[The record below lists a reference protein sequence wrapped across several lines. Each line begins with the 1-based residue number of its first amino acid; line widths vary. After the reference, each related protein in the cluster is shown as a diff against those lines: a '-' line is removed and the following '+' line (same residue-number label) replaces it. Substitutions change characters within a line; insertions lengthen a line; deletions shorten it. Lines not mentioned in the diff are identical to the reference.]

1 MSKSNGD
8 IPPNHGGIVLE
19 PNKNDV
25 LSGRGGRINA
35 HPGNVQFRDL
45 VKQYRGIYLSPETKK
60 LEKVKVATKLVD
72 IVRSMDPPG
81 RFLKEDENGWVEIG
95 DARARKK
102 AGQAMREKADEIS
115 HVQANSPATN
125 STYNYIATSLSPQQL
140 ESTNPTYYGNIIQ
153 TEQNYNLQDYDT
165 VIQHNNSNLQINNGA
180 YTHPNQN
187 QNTPFQL
194 QQQEAINPNYTTS
207 TYNNT
212 QDQITYPN
220 TGFNRIVSQSST
232 TTDRYRY
239 LQKEPSI
246 DLSSILNE
254 TSTYDSQPTNYPP
267 NEVQYS
273 NHANRQVSQLSNNNN
288 DDSWVDQRH
297 SNRNSIVSDS
307 QAELLN
313 NSTISTSS
321 VESDRRKLFRT
332 MKFEESSLPPSSL
345 PPAVQTNN
353 SHTKNINNNELMQES
368 LISLEMRSVE
378 MKKSTMIQDKMPL
391 GDMKMDSVGEM
402 IVQTLDPD
410 NDNELH
416 SASKVREFTSLSDTT
431 TGNESNQTG
440 STEFQ

>member
-1 MSKSNGD
+1 MSKSDGD

-60 LEKVKVATKLVD
+60 LDKVKVATQLVD
-72 IVRSMDPPG
+72 IVRNMDPPG

-95 DARARKK
+95 DARARKN
-102 AGQAMREKADEIS
+102 AGQAMREKDES
-115 HVQANSPATN
+115 SKQQANSLATD
-125 STYNYIATSLSPQQL
+125 STYNYIAASLSPQQHL
-140 ESTNPTYYGNIIQ
+140 ESTK
-153 TEQNYNLQDYDT
+153 QNYNLQDYDT
-165 VIQHNNSNLQINNGA
+165 VIQHNNSNLQMNNGA

-194 QQQEAINPNYTTS
+194 QQHEAINPNYTTS
-207 TYNNT
+207 SYDNT

-273 NHANRQVSQLSNNNN
+273 NPANRRVSQLSTWTNNIN
-288 DDSWVDQRH
+288 DDSWVDQRL

-378 MKKSTMIQDKMPL
+378 MKKSTMIQDKMSL

-416 SASKVREFTSLSDTT
+416 SASKVRELTSLSDTT